1 MDKFED
7 LKFYDKKNLD
17 GGLRKKGIT
26 KTSTNDKPLISI
38 ITTVLNNE
46 KYLREC
52 LDSIHQ
58 QEYSNFEHIVID
70 GASVDDTLNIIKNYD
85 DKIDYWCSQKDKG
98 IYDAF
103 NLGMKLSSGEIICF
117 VNSDDKFYSN
127 KTLNYVCKEFK
138 NKKISTLFLV
148 QLKNIGLFCMV
159 TNHGKF
165 IIAGVFIQVI
175 QLVFLLKETQQ
186 KKLVYII

>member
-1 MDKFED
+1 MDKLED
-7 LKFYDKKNLD
+7 LKFCDNKNLD
-17 GGLRKKGIT
+17 GGLRKKGIF

-70 GASVDDTLNIIKNYD
+70 GGSVDDTLNIIKNYED
-85 DKIDYWCSQKDKG
+85 EIDYWCSQKDKG

-103 NLGMKLSSGEIICF
+103 NLGMKLSSGEILCF
-117 VNSDDKFYSN
+117 VNSDDKVQYSFG
-127 KTLNYVCKEFK
+127 LNSSISFSLSVINFK
-138 NKKISTLFLV
+138 ATD
-148 QLKNIGLFCMV
+148 
-159 TNHGKF
+159 
-165 IIAGVFIQVI
+165 
-175 QLVFLLKETQQ
+175 
-186 KKLVYII
+186 